1 MCKMYKKPFAKRA
14 RDTGAWL
21 LAFQILAIMSIMTN
35 CGILYLSPQV
45 KYAIFLYIIQ
55 VKMNFI
61 SIFSLNFKTTWT
73 KSNIS

>member
-1 MCKMYKKPFAKRA
+1 MHLRYDKLIGSPNINIFFISQMCKMFKRPFAKRA

-45 KYAIFLYIIQ
+45 KYVIVYFF
-55 VKMNFI
+55 M
-61 SIFSLNFKTTWT
+61 
-73 KSNIS
+73 

>member
-1 MCKMYKKPFAKRA
+1 MFKRPFAKRA

-45 KYAIFLYIIQ
+45 KYVVIFFCIKWI
-55 VKMNFI
+55 
-61 SIFSLNFKTTWT
+61 
-73 KSNIS
+73 

>member
-45 KYAIFLYIIQ
+45 KYAIFLYTSKDEFYQ
-55 VKMNFI
+55 YF
-61 SIFSLNFKTTWT
+61 FF
-73 KSNIS
+73 

>member
-1 MCKMYKKPFAKRA
+1 MFKKPFAKRA

-45 KYAIFLYIIQ
+45 KYVIFLYTS
-55 VKMNFI
+55 KEEYLLF
-61 SIFSLNFKTTWT
+61 F
-73 KSNIS
+73 